1 MSPPRLVAVV
11 VAVVGAVLWSC
22 TSDRPAAEATPAR
35 GKDLSVRLGCAACHT
50 TTGAASLG
58 PTWKGLAGSSVRLAD
73 GTTVVADR
81 DYLVSSILDPGAQRV
96 AGFNLPMPRIKID
109 AEDAAAIAAYIES
122 LE

>member
-1 MSPPRLVAVV
+1 MSAARLVA
-11 VAVVGAVLWSC
+11 ATAAACAVLWSC
-22 TSDRPAAEATPAR
+22 TADRPAAQATPAR

-96 AGFNLPMPRIKID
+96 AGFNLPMPPIQIS